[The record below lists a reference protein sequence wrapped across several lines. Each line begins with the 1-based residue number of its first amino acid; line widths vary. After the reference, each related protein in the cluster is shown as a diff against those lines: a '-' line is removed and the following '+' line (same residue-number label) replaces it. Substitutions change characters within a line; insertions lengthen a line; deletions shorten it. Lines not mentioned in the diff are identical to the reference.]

1 MAPDHLDKAFVRH
14 DHRRC
19 IKGALAHARRICI
32 ENNGRLTRQRM
43 RALELVWQ
51 SHRPVGAYE
60 ILEQLRAE
68 GFNGAP
74 PTVYRA
80 LDFLLAQGLIHRIES
95 LNAYTGCANP
105 GQRHTAQFLICSR
118 CQRVAELDD
127 PRVNNVISST
137 AASIGFA
144 ADSPVIEIRG
154 LCPGCRQRRSG

>member
-1 MAPDHLDKAFVRH
+1 MSHDKLDNAFMSH

-19 IKGALAHARRICI
+19 IKGALNEARRICL
-32 ENNGRLTRQRM
+32 ESNGRLTRQRQ

-80 LDFLLAQGLIHRIES
+80 LEFLLEHGLIHRIES
-95 LNAYTGCANP
+95 LNAYTGCARP
-105 GQRHTAQFLICSR
+105 GQRHTGQFLICSK
-118 CQRVAELDD
+118 CHRVAELDD
-127 PRVNNVISST
+127 AKVSRVISTT
-137 AASIGFA
+137 AARLGFLA
-144 ADSPVIEIRG
+144 ASPVVEIRG
-154 LCPGCRQRRSG
+154 LCPACRDH